1 MQLINEMSTHTEK
14 KLVSDVCQYLC
25 LQARASKI
33 ARSNFDR
40 AIQIYK
46 EADAIKADNDFWRSE
61 WTTIFFIALSKAKEL
76 KIIDWETQWEVV
88 RNALVSETVT
98 EQSTQ
103 ETTVQKV
110 KKTATHKDGTFN
122 VLTMFKGVKKKTS
135 KNHSFQVVI
144 CTTNRSKIKDYVYST
159 IEAARKRIGNITTE
173 LDAGKLTIN
182 DFCYCEIE
190 EIIT

>member
-14 KLVSDVCQYLC
+14 KLVSDVCFHLS

-98 EQSTQ
+98 EQTR
-103 ETTVQKV
+103 ETTVQNV

-135 KNHSFQVVI
+135 MNHSFQVII

-159 IEAARKRIGNITTE
+159 IEAARKRIGYITTE
-173 LDAGKLTIN
+173 LDAGTLEIN